1 MTRGW
6 AAKIDSMQ
14 IEPNYPP
21 PSLTVNDL
29 FFNPLHQVF
38 PDLQNRHPCPEFPDE
53 DWLRAG
59 VLRSLE
65 DVPSGRGFLQE
76 HGSRLVNAP
85 KVSNYFESLKSERRG
100 RLGQEANLALAAR
113 VDGGCQDRLKDMPGM
128 ENYEAFALDGHW
140 HRGAAHDGKH
150 KGAKMPT
157 GHFHSLNLRSHS
169 MGHLAANDYHKE
181 HDMHALKRIM
191 PKGLRHDVPKG
202 RRVLIVYDKAGID
215 FKFWKRCRKER
226 AVYFLSRVKEDMVF
240 EWLESALWDRKDP
253 INAGVIDD
261 RRVHTTKNIALRV
274 VIYVEPVSGEKF
286 EFLTNETDLAPG
298 VIAELYRRRWEI
310 EKTYDQLKNKL
321 GAKQSWSSDQEAKKT
336 QGQLAALTH
345 NLLLLAERQLE
356 ERSGLRNEA
365 EDERREKRRL
375 EAARLARRAGRQTSS
390 LLQCA
395 RDATVRSV
403 KFIRWLRGCLK
414 SGATAKAALPQIQLL
429 YARL

>member
-1 MTRGW
+1 MP
-6 AAKIDSMQ
+6 
-14 IEPNYPP
+14 IEPDFPP
-21 PSLTVNDL
+21 PSLTVNEL
-29 FFNPLHQVF
+29 FFNPLDEVF
-38 PDLQNRHPCPEFPDE
+38 ADLKSRLPCPEFPDE

-76 HGSRLVNAP
+76 HGSRLANPP
-85 KVSNYFESLKSERRG
+85 KVSNYFESLKSPRRG
-100 RLGQEANLALAAR
+100 RLAREASRTLAAR
-113 VDGGCQDRLKDMPGM
+113 VDAGGEDRLQDLPGM
-128 ENYEAFALDGHW
+128 ENYEAFAIDGHW
-140 HRGAAHDGKH
+140 HRGAAHDGQH

-169 MGHLAANDYHKE
+169 LRHLAASEYHKE

-191 PKGLRHDVPKG
+191 PKGLRHEVPKG

-215 FKFWKRCRKER
+215 FKFWKRCRKEC

-240 EWLESALWDRKDP
+240 EWLASAPWNRQDP
-253 INAGVIDD
+253 ANAGVIDD
-261 RRVHTTKNIALRV
+261 RRVHTTGNIPLRV
-274 VIYVEPVSGEKF
+274 VIYREPVSGQEF
-286 EFLTNETDLAPG
+286 EFLTNEMDLAPG

-310 EKTYDQLKNKL
+310 EKAYDQLKNKL
-321 GAKQSWSSDQEAKKT
+321 GAKQSWSSDQEAKQT

-356 ERSGLRNEA
+356 ERAGLRNEA
-365 EDERREKRRL
+365 EDARREQRRL
-375 EAARLARRAGRQTSS
+375 EMVRQAWRTGRPISS

-395 RDATVRSV
+395 RAAAVRSV
-403 KFIRWLRGCLK
+403 KFIRWLRGGLK
-414 SGATAKAALPQIQLL
+414 SGATAQASLPQIQLL